1 MITAKEAR
9 EIKGTDDIKL
19 ELTIKSSSA
28 NGHSACK
35 YSFSDPELEK
45 ILIPQLLVNG
55 YAIYGESPD
64 YLIVWMQ

>member
-19 ELTIKSSSA
+19 ELTIKNSSA